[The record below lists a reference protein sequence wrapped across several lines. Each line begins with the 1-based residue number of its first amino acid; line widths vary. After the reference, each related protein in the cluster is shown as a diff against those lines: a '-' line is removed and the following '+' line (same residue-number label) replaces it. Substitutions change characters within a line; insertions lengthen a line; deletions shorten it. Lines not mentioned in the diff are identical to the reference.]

1 MLQSERKI
9 RAMSL
14 LKFSHITVHDLDSAI
29 DVQRFSDTHTADTHK
44 LAIEIGEKLKMEY
57 IPSKSEENIVLY
69 VCGAICKSTLR
80 KTKCSSC
87 KDLLCSDSDL
97 EIEVNIE
104 EFSDH
109 DSILNFQTI
118 VSRGGLLKPTD
129 YAYTLC
135 IESFRVFEE
144 MKNNKLMPLLLK
156 SPRQRE
162 LFRQIV
168 QNVINETTY
177 MNFIFGHD
185 TCTQGHCVSAYV
197 VFRFFNAI

>member
-9 RAMSL
+9 RAVSL
-14 LKFSHITVHDLDSAI
+14 LKFSHI
-29 DVQRFSDTHTADTHK
+29 THTADTHK

-97 EIEVNIE
+97 ETEVNIE

-129 YAYTLC
+129 YAYSLC

-144 MKNNKLMPLLLK
+144 MKNNKLMPLLLLLPYLSLQDNLDCSVK
-156 SPRQRE
+156 S
-162 LFRQIV
+162 FK
-168 QNVINETTY
+168 
-177 MNFIFGHD
+177 M
-185 TCTQGHCVSAYV
+185 S
-197 VFRFFNAI
+197 